1 MYITDLKLPQ
11 GIGIFLMKH
20 FEKISFV
27 YHIFFILFLG
37 YLIYIRGPDE
47 VIPPLFIYLLG
58 IYVISYG
65 LVIFLFGSR
74 IINKIK
80 IY

>member
-1 MYITDLKLPQ
+1 MNLLDLKLPPN
-11 GIGIFLMKH
+11 IGKFLSNY

-37 YLIYIRGPDE
+37 YLIYIRTDE
-47 VIPPLFIYLLG
+47 VIPALCIHLLG

-65 LVIFLFGSR
+65 LIIFLFGPR
-74 IINKIK
+74 IINKMK

>member
-1 MYITDLKLPQ
+1 MNFLNLKLSPS
-11 GIGIFLMKH
+11 IGKLVMKY
-20 FEKISFV
+20 FEKISLV
-27 YHIFFILFLG
+27 YHLFFILFLG
-37 YLIYIRGPDE
+37 YLIYIRTDE
-47 VIPPLFIYLLG
+47 NIPPLIIHLLG

-65 LVIFLFGSR
+65 LIITLFGPR

>member
-1 MYITDLKLPQ
+1 MNILNLKLPPST
-11 GIGIFLMKH
+11 GKFLMKH
-20 FEKISFV
+20 FEKISFI
-27 YHIFFILFLG
+27 YHISFMIFLG
-37 YLIYIRGPDE
+37 YLIYIRTDE
-47 VIPPLFIYLLG
+47 IIPSLFIYLLG

-65 LVIFLFGSR
+65 LIIFLFGPR

>member
-1 MYITDLKLPQ
+1 MIVFNITLQPNVGK
-11 GIGIFLMKH
+11 FLMKN

-37 YLIYIRGPDE
+37 YLIYIRTDE
-47 VIPPLFIYLLG
+47 VIPPLIVKFLG
-58 IYVISYG
+58 IYVICYG

>member
-1 MYITDLKLPQ
+1 MDFSNLKLPPSN
-11 GIGIFLMKH
+11 GKLLMKY
-20 FEKISFV
+20 FEKISLL
-27 YHIFFILFLG
+27 YHFFFILFLG
-37 YLIYIRGPDE
+37 YLIYIRTDE
-47 VIPPLFIYLLG
+47 IIPPLIIHFLG

-65 LVIFLFGSR
+65 LIIFLFGPR

>member
-1 MYITDLKLPQ
+1 MDFLNLKLPPT
-11 GIGIFLMKH
+11 IGKFFSNY

-37 YLIYIRGPDE
+37 YLIYIRTDE
-47 VIPPLFIYLLG
+47 VIPTTFIHLLG

-65 LVIFLFGSR
+65 LVIFLFGPR